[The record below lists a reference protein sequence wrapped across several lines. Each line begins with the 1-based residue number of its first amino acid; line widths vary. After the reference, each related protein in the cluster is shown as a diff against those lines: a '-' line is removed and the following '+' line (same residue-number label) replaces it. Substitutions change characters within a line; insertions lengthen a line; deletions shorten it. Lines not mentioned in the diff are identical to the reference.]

1 MSMAPDGFVWC
12 GRKGDLSLY
21 LTHINEYR
29 DGGGEDA
36 ALYIR
41 NENRR
46 VDTIH
51 PLTGE
56 AVTGCPAF
64 VVPFQDF
71 WKFRPEG
78 RDSMLA
84 GQWDDAS
91 ATLGSAAVALYGLDA
106 PMYRHRIHDAIMEFA
121 DDVKNQRPPPEK
133 TRAQWLAEMQA
144 AGFKIKMDGQELH

>member
-12 GRKGDLSLY
+12 GKKGDLSLY

-29 DGGGEDA
+29 DGGGEDS

-46 VDTIH
+46 VDTTH

-56 AVTGCPAF
+56 AATGCPAF

-78 RDSMLA
+78 RDNMLA
-84 GQWDDAS
+84 GQLDEAS
-91 ATLGSAAVALYGLDA
+91 ETLGQASVALYGLDA
-106 PMYRHRIHDAIMEFA
+106 PNYRHRIHDAIMEFV
-121 DDVKNQRPPPEK
+121 DDVKNQRPPPEM
-133 TRAQWLAEMQA
+133 TRQQWLAQMQA
-144 AGFKIKMDGQELH
+144 AGFRVKIDGQELH